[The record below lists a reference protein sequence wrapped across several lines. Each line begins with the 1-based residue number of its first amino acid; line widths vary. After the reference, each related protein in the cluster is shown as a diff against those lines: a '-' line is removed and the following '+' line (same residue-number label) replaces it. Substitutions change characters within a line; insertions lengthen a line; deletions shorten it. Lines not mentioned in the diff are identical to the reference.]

1 MPKSTTPPI
10 AKYWTAPT
18 AENILSHLHSA
29 NDMNI
34 HRLLLV
40 FYLLQETEISQP
52 QMVITSKQFPSFQ
65 KPFGTDFALLLNA
78 TPHFPTLAMA
88 TKQQC
93 FVLKRKI
100 YIRIFFSICSDSNRK
115 VLKLSNKYEICFL

>member
-40 FYLLQETEISQP
+40 FYLLQETDLPAANGYHEQT
-52 QMVITSKQFPSFQ
+52 V
-65 KPFGTDFALLLNA
+65 
-78 TPHFPTLAMA
+78 
-88 TKQQC
+88 
-93 FVLKRKI
+93 
-100 YIRIFFSICSDSNRK
+100 SI
-115 VLKLSNKYEICFL
+115 LSEAVWN